1 MKNFYKNTPKEV
13 RLILNDGTQHGIVNY
28 MEAKNIAQQDNL
40 DLFCVTEK
48 ANPPVYKI
56 GDRGKYLYEQSRK
69 DKKNK
74 QKQRQSIIETKEMQ
88 FKLMTQQHDLEVKA
102 NKIKNFININKKV
115 KLVVKLFSRQIQQAD
130 KGVVLLDRVKEMIP
144 DTEWEQKP
152 TVNHNKIIAIL
163 TNGKRN

>member
-1 MKNFYKNTPKEV
+1 MKEFKPKPKQV
-13 RLILNDGTQHGIVNY
+13 RLILDDGTQQGVVSY
-28 MEAKNIAQQDNL
+28 FEASVIAKERQL
-40 DLFCVTEK
+40 DLVCVTDK
-48 ANPPVYKI
+48 ADPPVYKI
-56 GDRGKYLYEQSRK
+56 CDKGKWFYEQSRK

-74 QKQRQSIIETKEMQ
+74 QKQRQSVIETKEMQ

-130 KGVVLLDRVKEMIP
+130 KGVVLLDKVKEMIP